1 MNIFRRLF
9 SSKGCDEP
17 RATVDPA
24 IQEKFREVRETTHAI
39 TAQAFQTHA
48 LVRREEK
55 SVQLAEDALRLS
67 RGERR

>member
-1 MNIFRRLF
+1 MSLFRRLF

-17 RATVDPA
+17 RAEVDPA
-24 IQEKFREVRETTHAI
+24 IKEKFREVRETTHAI

-55 SVQLAEDALRLS
+55 SIRLAEDALRLS